1 MKTKIKPFIGT
12 WFIVEMEAWD
22 QEYVNMEVQGHFTF
36 KKERYHE

>member
-1 MKTKIKPFIGT
+1 MKTKLTPFIGT

-22 QEYVNMEVQGHFTF
+22 QEYVNLEVWGHVTF